1 MGDLFDDWDDMDS
14 NSDETTEESTELFD
28 PSASDF
34 DEDGLSNEESFQN
47 GEAPSDPKVTRKVAF
62 ITIGCGLLLIFVLFL
77 VVGFFNK
84 GNSSKGVE
92 SVSTSSTSSLA
103 AGVQSQGQ
111 TQSDGSQIQQNPQTQ
126 QVQGDQGNNM
136 ENSVSQTQP
145 SQVQNQQ
152 GVSIEEFAPSEQGS
166 STSDE
171 GWTEFD
177 EYSGVEW
184 ADSTLSSSFTLTSKR
199 NLLRSVGDSA
209 YEMKTVLTG
218 SLSGFNGSFEIEVPY
233 SIGSRLPIGSVIN
246 AEVKYGTDSESG
258 KMVVEKVDL
267 V

>member
-92 SVSTSSTSSLA
+92 SVSTSSTSSLE

-111 TQSDGSQIQQNPQTQ
+111 TQSDGSQLQQNPQT
-126 QVQGDQGNNM
+126 
-136 ENSVSQTQP
+136 
-145 SQVQNQQ
+145 QQ
-152 GVSIEEFAPSEQGS
+152 GVSIEEFATSEQGS

>member
-34 DEDGLSNEESFQN
+34 GEDDLSNEESFQN

-111 TQSDGSQIQQNPQTQ
+111 TQSDGSQLQQNPQT
-126 QVQGDQGNNM
+126 
-136 ENSVSQTQP
+136 
-145 SQVQNQQ
+145 QQ

>member
-1 MGDLFDDWDDMDS
+1 MGDLFDDWDELDEGNKGQDES
-14 NSDETTEESTELFD
+14 SGELLNISSSDDEEDELRAT
-28 PSASDF
+28 P
-34 DEDGLSNEESFQN
+34 SFQKSEDDA
-47 GEAPSDPKVTRKVAF
+47 GDPKVTKKVAL
-62 ITIGCGLLLIFVLFL
+62 ITIGCGLLLVVILFL
-77 VVGFFNK
+77 VVGIFNK
-84 GNSSKGVE
+84 SGSSQGQSQNSGNISA
-92 SVSTSSTSSLA
+92 STTEGTQSQ
-103 AGVQSQGQ
+103 VQQSQAQQGQ
-111 TQSDGSQIQQNPQTQ
+111 TQQG
-126 QVQGDQGNNM
+126 QVQDQQ
-136 ENSVSQTQP
+136 SQA
-145 SQVQNQQ
+145 QQ
-152 GVSIEEFAPSEQGS
+152 GVSINEFTSDGQGS